1 MTAAADAVV
10 RTVREAFRR
19 VAYPGDPF
27 LQGSFDGT
35 EPYDEI
41 RHFKGKSD
49 WAALAPD
56 FLDARYCALSFFSEG
71 AFRFFVPAYI
81 LADLQGT
88 LRTADPAFHL
98 THGFRNVAHRAETR
112 GGETIALES
121 GGAVLLNPR
130 RYGAMRWIDHA
141 RCRMSVFAREEAAA
155 ILAYLAWRRQREG
168 WIHEEEG
175 RAIDTAVAT
184 FWEERARSA
193 PTQSEL
199 EAHVARELANQAAWL
214 GRTDSGPGA

>member
-1 MTAAADAVV
+1 MTAAAVA
-10 RTVREAFRR
+10 RTVQEAFRR

-49 WAALAPD
+49 WTALEPA

-71 AFRFFVPAYI
+71 AFRFFLPAYL
-81 LADLQGT
+81 LADLEGA

-98 THGFRNVAHRAETR
+98 THGFREVAHHAETP
-112 GGETIALES
+112 GGGTIAWES

-155 ILAYLAWRRQREG
+155 IIAYLQWRRQRDG
-168 WIHEEEG
+168 WIHEEEV
-175 RAIDTAVAT
+175 RAIDAAIAV
-184 FWEERARSA
+184 FWDERARSA
-193 PTQSEL
+193 PTQAEL
-199 EAHVARELANQAAWL
+199 EARVEEDLADRAAWL
-214 GRTDSGPGA
+214 RRAGPDPGA